1 MACEGLNMTKAWY
14 EESDDSAWW
23 QATKKNTHKVC
34 PSWFQSTIEYNEN
47 PVKEAILIFGAKEV
61 ASRLFG
67 INTSLS
73 AIAGAGSLTEIGIA
87 SGLASHAYCFGAMG
101 ASMLDAWYQVN
112 HEGRHALSDKWDFD
126 TQAVQ
131 NLMIGIDRKWKK
143 DLYSVELFLNSAGE
157 WWKS

>member
-1 MACEGLNMTKAWY
+1 
-14 EESDDSAWW
+14 
-23 QATKKNTHKVC
+23 
-34 PSWFQSTIEYNEN
+34 
-47 PVKEAILIFGAKEV
+47 
-61 ASRLFG
+61 
-67 INTSLS
+67 
-73 AIAGAGSLTEIGIA
+73 
-87 SGLASHAYCFGAMG
+87 MG